1 MCGPTLD
8 IIKSVAAGYKDRVNF
23 VHVEPYQL
31 QQTPNG
37 LQPLLDKDGHLQP
50 VQSVFD
56 YGLTSEPYMFVVDA
70 AGDIAAK
77 VEGIAGPDEVQA
89 MLDAVIASGG

>member
-8 IIKSVAAGYKDRVNF
+8 IIKGVAAGYKDRVNF

-31 QQTPNG
+31 QQTANG
-37 LQPLLDKDGHLQP
+37 LQPLLDANGQLQP

-70 AGDIAAK
+70 AGNIAAK
-77 VEGIAGPDEVQA
+77 VEGIAGADEVKA